1 MGGHGSGRRAKP
13 TALHALRG
21 NPSKKRLNEREPK
34 FSADDIAEPPDWL
47 TEGAQ
52 AEWLRLGPS
61 LIAQGVL
68 TRADLGAFIGYCEA
82 FAQVEEA
89 TKRLKA
95 EGYTVKSKEGG
106 DRSNSWVRIRNQ
118 GLDQLRRWAAAFG
131 LDPSMRSKIVA
142 PVVVENDYTRW
153 KERYGKP

>member
-1 MGGHGSGRRAKP
+1 MGGNGSGRRAKP

-21 NPSKKRLNEREPK
+21 NPSKKKNLGANEPR
-34 FSADDIAEPPDWL
+34 FDSVDVDAPPAWM
-47 TEGAQ
+47 TEGGQ
-52 AEWLRLGPS
+52 AEWRRIAPA
-61 LIAQGVL
+61 LIRQGVL
-68 TRADLGAFIGYCEA
+68 TGADKGAFIGYCEA

-89 TKRLKA
+89 TKKLKA
-95 EGYTVKSKEGG
+95 EGFVVKSKEGG

-142 PVVVENDYTRW
+142 PVEEDNAFTRW
-153 KERYGKP
+153 KEKYNK